1 MSEVEPVGKHG
12 EVVTDRHG
20 KADLNRDGEQGQD
33 QAPFRFMI
41 RPLVTRGVELGTL
54 ADWLERQAFQLV
66 RRESFT
72 SPAKNIMIFPKI
84 LDPSVAVI
92 SDHLTYKR
100 KECTVYVGVNID
112 YRVWLNSAP
121 KVGWTFLQKTSSCHL
136 QR

>member
-1 MSEVEPVGKHG
+1 
-12 EVVTDRHG
+12 
-20 KADLNRDGEQGQD
+20 
-33 QAPFRFMI
+33 MI
-41 RPLVTRGVELGTL
+41 RPLVPRGVELGTL
-54 ADWLERQAFQLV
+54 ADWFERQAFQLI

-121 KVGWTFLQKTSSCHL
+121 KVRLDILAENVKLSLAKITSKHL
-136 QR
+136 SEEDRAKLVDIMDRVMPLVRAKLVN